1 MSKKRKKKKRK
12 NGSPLADGLFY
23 GTQFI
28 LIFTILGCIV
38 LFFLSDYWTT
48 SVQLYKDAKT
58 MVENS
63 DREDFAAYK
72 SSIVYDDQGEIIKLV
87 KNERFQIYLS
97 IDNIP
102 QMAKDAIISIEDKK
116 FYEHNGIDLKA
127 ITRAAVAL
135 VKKDSIT
142 QGGSTITQ
150 QLSRNIFLTHT
161 VSWERKVE
169 EIFISLRLEKIYSK
183 DDILEFYLNNV
194 YFSNGYYG
202 IEAASTGYFN
212 KSCNELNL
220 SEIAFLCAI
229 PNSPTMY
236 NPRNNLENTLKRRNR
251 ILDEMFEDG
260 KITAQ
265 QCQEAKDYTITLDNM
280 EVKSAGTYVDSYVNY
295 CATRALMEK
304 DGFVFQNKFD
314 SDEAESAYKKS
325 YQESYDRWSEQLVS
339 GGYRI
344 YTTINRDMEEKL
356 QAAVDENMYS
366 FVTKQDDGVYNVQ
379 AAATCIDNDTGKVKA
394 IVGGRTQEDINASFN
409 RAYQSKRQ
417 PGSSIKPLLV
427 YAPAL
432 EKGYSANSSLKDV
445 KTEDGPSNSGDVYS
459 GSISLRSAV
468 EKSRNAAAWNLYKA
482 ITPSFGLEY
491 LYNMEFSGITKEDY
505 NLSTAL
511 GGFTSG
517 FSTVEMASGYATLE
531 NNGLYRTPTCID
543 KILDA
548 NGNVVIDSVG
558 VQRQVYSEKTAK
570 DMTDILK
577 GVLTRGTGVKRRL
590 KNITAAAKTGTTNEN
605 KDGWFCGYT
614 AYYTTAVW
622 VGFDIPKELEDLSGS
637 TYPGQ
642 IWNTYME
649 SIHEGRENR
658 EMNQ

>member
-1 MSKKRKKKKRK
+1 MSKKRKK
-12 NGSPLADGLFY
+12 NSSPLADGLFY

-28 LIFTILGCIV
+28 LLFTIVGCII
-38 LFFLSDYWTT
+38 LFFVSDYWKT

-58 MVENS
+58 MVES
-63 DREDFAAYK
+63 SSREDFAAYK
-72 SSIVYDDQGEIIKLV
+72 SSIVYDDEGKIIKLV

-97 IDNIP
+97 SDNIP
-102 QMAKDAIISIEDKK
+102 QMAKDAIISIEDKR

-161 VSWERKVE
+161 VSWERKLE

-183 DDILEFYLNNV
+183 EDILEFYLNNV
-194 YFSNGYYG
+194 YFANGYYG

-212 KSCNELNL
+212 KSSNELNL

-229 PNSPTMY
+229 PNSPSMY
-236 NPRNNLENTLKRRNR
+236 DPRKNPENTLKRRDR
-251 ILDEMFEDG
+251 ILDEMYGDG
-260 KITAQ
+260 KITEE
-265 QCQEAKDYTITLDNM
+265 QCLEAKAYNITLNNM
-280 EVKSAGTYVDSYVNY
+280 QVESAGTYVDSYVNY
-295 CATRALMEK
+295 CAIRALMEK
-304 DGFVFQNKFD
+304 DGFVFKNRFD
-314 SDEAESAYKKS
+314 SQEEESQYKKS
-325 YQESYDRWSEQLVS
+325 YQESYDKWSEKLGS
-339 GGYRI
+339 DGYRI
-344 YTTINRDMEEKL
+344 YTTINRDMESKL
-356 QAAVDENMYS
+356 QAAVDDSMYN
-366 FVTKQDDGVYNVQ
+366 FVTTQEDGVYNVQ

-394 IVGGRTQEDINASFN
+394 IVGGRTQEDVNASFN

-417 PGSSIKPLLV
+417 PGSAIKPLLV

-432 EKGYSANSSLKDV
+432 EKGYTANSTLKDV
-445 KTEDGPSNSGDVYS
+445 KTQDGPSNAGNAYS
-459 GSISLRSAV
+459 GSISLRTAV
-468 EKSRNAAAWNLYKA
+468 EKSRNAAAWSLYQA
-482 ITPSFGLEY
+482 ITPSYALEY
-491 LYNMEFSGITKEDY
+491 LYNMEFTGITKEDY

-511 GGFTSG
+511 GGFTTG
-517 FSTVEMASGYATLE
+517 FSTVEMASGYAALE
-531 NNGLYRTPTCID
+531 NNGMYRTPTCID

-548 NGNVVIDSVG
+548 NGNVVVDSVG
-558 VQRQVYSEKTAK
+558 VQRQVYSESTAK
-570 DMTDILK
+570 EMTDILK

-590 KNITAAAKTGTTNEN
+590 KNITAAAKTGTTNDN

-614 AYYTTAVW
+614 SYYTTAVW
-622 VGFDIPKELEDLSGS
+622 VGFDIPQELEDLSGS

-649 SIHEGRENR
+649 SVHEGLENR
-658 EMNQ
+658 ELNQ